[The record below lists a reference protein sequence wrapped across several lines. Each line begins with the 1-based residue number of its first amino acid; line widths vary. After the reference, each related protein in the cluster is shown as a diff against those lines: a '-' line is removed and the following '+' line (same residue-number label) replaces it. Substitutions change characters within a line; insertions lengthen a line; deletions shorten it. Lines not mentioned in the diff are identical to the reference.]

1 MADFVLGI
9 LISVGTG
16 IAFSVSTLLT
26 KLGARKFRGN
36 LGPKL
41 KQNIIFAA
49 ELALLNLFFITGL
62 LISVIGT
69 VGKLAAPVVGN
80 STIAIT
86 IIYSSNYIAIILLG
100 KIMIGEEV
108 SKLEFIAVILLIA
121 AIVLVSVG
129 VLTAGGS
136 F

>member
-1 MADFVLGI
+1 MLGI
-9 LISVGTG
+9 LISIGTG

-49 ELALLNLFFITGL
+49 ELALLNLFFISGL

-80 STIAIT
+80 TTIAIT
-86 IIYSSNYIAIILLG
+86 IIYSSNYVAIILLG
-100 KIMIGEEV
+100 KVMIGEEV
-108 SKLEFIAVILLIA
+108 SKLELVAVVLLIL
-121 AIVLVSVG
+121 AIALVSVG
-129 VLTAGGS
+129 VLTAGGP

>member
-1 MADFVLGI
+1 MANFLLGI
-9 LISVGTG
+9 LISIGTG
-16 IAFSVSTLLT
+16 VAFSVSTLLT
-26 KLGARKFRGN
+26 KMGARKFRGN

-41 KQNIIFAA
+41 KQNLIFAA
-49 ELALLNLFFITGL
+49 ELALLNLYFISGL

-100 KIMIGEEV
+100 KIMIGEEI
-108 SKLEFIAVILLIA
+108 SKLELVAVILLIS

-129 VLTAGGS
+129 VLTAGGP

>member
-16 IAFSVSTLLT
+16 VSFSLSTILT
-26 KLGARKFRGN
+26 KIGARKFRGN
-36 LGPKL
+36 LGPKI

-49 ELALLNLFFITGL
+49 QMALLNTFFIIGL

-69 VGKLAAPVVGN
+69 VGKLAAPLVGN

-86 IIYSSNYIAIILLG
+86 IIYSSNYIAIIILG
-100 KIMIGEEV
+100 KILIDEEV
-108 SKLEFIAVILLIA
+108 SKLEIIAVILLIL

-129 VLTAGGS
+129 VLTAGGP